1 MTKQFYWGYH
11 KETLIVNQAA
21 IEARVVAEQALI
33 PKTAL
38 KEKPLPEKEG
48 FQVCAVLDENKCAVG
63 SEYVEDHR
71 NKTVYNKQAPTQS
84 KVVTQLGAIE
94 EGWTLKK
101 PATQFDNWDSQ
112 LDDWVT
118 DLQAK
123 YEYDYQQV
131 NSIRGSL
138 YSQIVDRLNS
148 EAEMIRRTEGNEAKA
163 LDYEAQA
170 DAAYIKIRED
180 NPWPMPPE
188 A

>member
-1 MTKQFYWGYH
+1 MLRHYFSNVSGEYIASKNLEHVIGFTTSQKLPSVELAKNEYFAMLDENGNVNQWPDKNGCTWQIKTRFEQVTAYH
-11 KETLIVNQAA
+11 KETK
-21 IEARVVAEQALI
+21 E
-33 PKTAL
+33 PKQ
-38 KEKPLPEKEG
+38 
-48 FQVCAVLDENKCAVG
+48 FD
-63 SEYVEDHR
+63 D
-71 NKTVYNKQAPTQS
+71 KTL
-84 KVVTQLGAIE
+84 VTDDY
-94 EGWTLKK
+94 TLEK

-180 NPWPMPPE
+180 NPWPLPPE

>member
-1 MTKQFYWGYH
+1 MKFWTID
-11 KETLIVNQAA
+11 KETSEVIGSGNADKWNMPRSVLLV
-21 IEARVVAEQALI
+21 E
-33 PKTAL
+33 
-38 KEKPLPEKEG
+38 PLPPKEG
-48 FQVCAVLDENKCAVG
+48 FAVVATGDLKG
-63 SEYVEDHR
+63 TEYIEDHR
-71 NKTVYNKQAPTQS
+71 GKTVYNKQAPTQS
-84 KVVTQLGAIE
+84 KVVTQLGVIE

-101 PATQFDNWDSQ
+101 PATQFDKWDSQ

-180 NPWPMPPE
+180 NPWPLPPE

>member
-1 MTKQFYWGYH
+1 MLRHHFSSVSGEYIKSQKLANKVGYSTSQPLPDVELAENEYFAMLDADGKVQYWPDDTGCTWQVKTRFEQVTAYH
-11 KETLIVNQAA
+11 KETK
-21 IEARVVAEQALI
+21 ES
-33 PKTAL
+33 KT
-38 KEKPLPEKEG
+38 
-48 FQVCAVLDENKCAVG
+48 FD
-63 SEYVEDHR
+63 D
-71 NKTVYNKQAPTQS
+71 KTL
-84 KVVTQLGAIE
+84 VTDDY
-94 EGWTLKK
+94 TLKK

-170 DAAYIKIRED
+170 NAAYIKIRED
-180 NPWPMPPE
+180 NPWPLPPE